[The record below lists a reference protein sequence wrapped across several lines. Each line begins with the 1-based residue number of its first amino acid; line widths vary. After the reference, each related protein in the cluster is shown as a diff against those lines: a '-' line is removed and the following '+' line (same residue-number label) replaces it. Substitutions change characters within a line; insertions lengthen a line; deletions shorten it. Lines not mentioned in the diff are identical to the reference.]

1 MAAGEVVYL
10 WAGVEGMHKCYMLLY
25 HVGDADATGWGLE
38 RLVFRCGI

>member
-10 WAGVEGMHKCYMLLY
+10 WAGVEEKRATYY